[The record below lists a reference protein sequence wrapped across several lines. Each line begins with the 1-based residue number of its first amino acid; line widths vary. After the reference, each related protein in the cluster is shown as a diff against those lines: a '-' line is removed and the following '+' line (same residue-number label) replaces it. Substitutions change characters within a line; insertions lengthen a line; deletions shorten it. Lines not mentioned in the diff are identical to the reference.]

1 MSQWGLRM
9 TCEAKQR
16 KKIKTILP
24 FDFLAEDAM
33 FTFTQKKGGKE
44 IPLSKFLICVA
55 SGNGCWSQMT
65 GKAHIL

>member
-1 MSQWGLRM
+1 M

-33 FTFTQKKGGKE
+33 FTFTQKKGGNE
-44 IPLSKFLICVA
+44 IRSAPCIQVPDLCGLVKWLLET
-55 SGNGCWSQMT
+55 NDR
-65 GKAHIL
+65 